1 MSSNSES
8 GDEVISI
15 MADSDND
22 SISFEGFDSE
32 DIREA
37 EKRLNKKLTEMK
49 ALNKTNTVTGSVN
62 KGDVNNNDT
71 RRSES
76 PPARPVVE
84 NRHDCFPL

>member
-8 GDEVISI
+8 GDEVLSI

-22 SISFEGFDSE
+22 NISFEGFDSE

-37 EKRLNKKLTEMK
+37 EKRLNKKLNEMK

-62 KGDVNNNDT
+62 KADVNN
-71 RRSES
+71 
-76 PPARPVVE
+76 
-84 NRHDCFPL
+84 FFFFY